1 MSEGLITKGLMWSVW
16 LLTSAVCVGNAALS
30 RHEAQLFAFR
40 FPFRIT
46 GLMPMQVPGEVGIGV
61 AVPLLSVGTSG
72 PDVGRS
78 IRVPVKPVGS
88 SFWSGITLDVTMLSI
103 PNTIDNLLLPGKPLI
118 LWVLLLPLWARRLE
132 HRLLFPDTHFV
143 SYSGCMWEYTWGK
156 PATSFNWWP
165 PQMVFEGGFGSSQE
179 SSRAARIRWFCW
191 KKVTCSKVCFLVE
204 NWKMH
209 EWWR

>member
-1 MSEGLITKGLMWSVW
+1 M
-16 LLTSAVCVGNAALS
+16 CVGNAALS
-30 RHEAQLFAFR
+30 RHEAQLLAFR

-72 PDVGRS
+72 PDVGWS

-118 LWVLLLPLWARRLE
+118 L
-132 HRLLFPDTHFV
+132 
-143 SYSGCMWEYTWGK
+143 
-156 PATSFNWWP
+156 
-165 PQMVFEGGFGSSQE
+165 
-179 SSRAARIRWFCW
+179 
-191 KKVTCSKVCFLVE
+191 
-204 NWKMH
+204 
-209 EWWR
+209 